1 MDLKRIPTKGLITNV
16 EMDLSKFIEKF
27 TKVGI
32 IYSLTELLLG
42 LAMFTGFFYMS
53 FENVKEEAPFNQ
65 ISDTSLYQSISKKLI
80 KKLLQ
85 NLWGQLL

>member
-53 FENVKEEAPFNQ
+53 FENVKEEAPFNPSNLD
-65 ISDTSLYQSISKKLI
+65 IVIVEPDSIQTPDLVD
-80 KKLLQ
+80 L
-85 NLWGQLL
+85 